1 MSEPFPAPNPP
12 TTPTTAAPNTTTAVA
27 EVTKTVTI
35 TYIHTPTAAAQPPP
49 DFALLVALA
58 AVLALIGGLLAGYFL
73 ARFFI
78 LSRMDQVAR
87 AFVEGR
93 EVALAIGRDL
103 RLRAYPLRR
112 LNPHFAVSPVT
123 NAYMVIPDDSRPLV
137 TEGGRQVWIALDL
150 GRVIAPA
157 SFKYDPYSELC
168 MVTVVPRDCEA
179 LETPECWEKLAKAAA
194 ELGGWQTF
202 VGPLRVMVAI
212 PTEKVLYLLGAKAMQ
227 LMASIGHRLEA
238 FSLSLT
244 RADVLKWFTSTLQAT
259 VQRYWI
265 YILLIVIIAI
275 LGMAVVSVVK

>member
-1 MSEPFPAPNPP
+1 MSAPFPAPAHP
-12 TTPTTAAPNTTTAVA
+12 TTTTPHNATTTAA
-27 EVTKTVTI
+27 EVVKTVTI
-35 TYIHTPTAAAQPPP
+35 THIHTPTAAAGQP
-49 DFALLVALA
+49 DFTWLIAVA
-58 AVLALIGGLLAGYFL
+58 AVLALIGGLIVGYFL
-73 ARFFI
+73 ARFLI
-78 LSRMDQVAR
+78 VSRMDQVAR
-87 AFVEGR
+87 AFLEGR

-103 RLRAYPLRR
+103 RLRAYPLKR
-112 LNPHFAVSPVT
+112 LSPHFAVSPVV

-137 TEGGRQVWIALDL
+137 TEGGRQVWVALDL

-168 MVTVVPRDCEA
+168 MVTVMPRDCES

-202 VGPLRVMVAI
+202 VGPLRVMVSI

-244 RADVLKWFTSTLQAT
+244 KTDVLKWFASTLQT
-259 VQRYWI
+259 TIQRYWI
-265 YILLIVIIAI
+265 YILLVVIIAI
-275 LGMAVVSVVK
+275 LGMAVIGAVG

>member
-1 MSEPFPAPNPP
+1 MSAPFPTPAPP
-12 TTPTTAAPNTTTAVA
+12 TTTAHNATTAAAEAV
-27 EVTKTVTI
+27 KTVTV
-35 TYIHTPTAAAQPPP
+35 TYVHTPTAAAGPPP
-49 DFALLVALA
+49 DFSTWIALA
-58 AVLALIGGLLAGYFL
+58 AVAALFGGLVAGYLL
-73 ARFFI
+73 ARFLI

-87 AFVEGR
+87 AFLEGH
-93 EVALAIGRDL
+93 EVALAVGRDL

-112 LNPHFAVSPVT
+112 LSPHFAVSPVT

-137 TEGGRQVWIALDL
+137 TEGGRQVWVALDL

-168 MVTVVPRDCEA
+168 MVSVVPRDCEA

-202 VGPLRVMVAI
+202 VGPLRVMVSI
-212 PTEKVLYLLGAKAMQ
+212 PTEKVLYILGAKAMQ

-244 RADVLKWFTSTLQAT
+244 KTDVLKWFTSTLQST
-259 VQRYWI
+259 IQRYWI
-265 YILLIVIIAI
+265 YILVVVIMAI
-275 LGMAVVSVVK
+275 LGMAVVGAVR

>member
-1 MSEPFPAPNPP
+1 MSEPFPAADPP
-12 TTPTTAAPNTTTAVA
+12 TTPTPNAPTATAAEAV
-27 EVTKTVTI
+27 KTVTI
-35 TYIHTPTAAAQPPP
+35 THIHTPTAAEPPP
-49 DFALLVALA
+49 DFTIWIVLA
-58 AVLALIGGLLAGYFL
+58 AVLALLGGLIMGYFL
-73 ARFFI
+73 GRFLI
-78 LSRMDQVAR
+78 LTRMDQVAR
-87 AFVEGR
+87 AFLEGR

-112 LNPHFAVSPVT
+112 LSPHFAVSPVT

-137 TEGGRQVWIALDL
+137 TEGGRQVWVALDL

-202 VGPLRVMVAI
+202 VGPLRVMVSI
-212 PTEKVLYLLGAKAMQ
+212 PTEKALYILGAKAMQ
-227 LMASIGHRLEA
+227 LMASVGHRLEA

-244 RADVLKWFTSTLQAT
+244 KTDVLKWFASTLQT
-259 VQRYWI
+259 TIQRYWI
-265 YILLIVIIAI
+265 YILLIVIISI
-275 LGMAVVSVVK
+275 MGMAVVSAVR